1 MLAPWES
8 DGLGMQPRIGEPES
22 SSPAARAQLPGLRDA
37 VGGLLAFNPPNIPDT
52 SGPPPAPNVEAP
64 VRWIYDFDPAT
75 GVSRAI
81 FPGEVEFGG
90 GASGVTT
97 WNGRSGSVVMTAADL
112 NSVGGPFMPAS
123 GSVPFAGA
131 IQAPAAI
138 LNNPAGTP
146 NTIAGQ
152 TGGSLRWQVNL
163 GDGTAE
169 TPTAHGSN
177 FAINGNDNPGA
188 SPGRNP
194 ALAIHLS
201 SGQATVASALNV
213 NGSLFANSFAFF
225 TGTITVTMNASNNW
239 PAINGTAA
247 MNRSIVGQ
255 TGGLNRWQL
264 ALDNA
269 AAESG
274 SNVGSDFYLTKYND
288 AGAANGY
295 VYFASRSTGVV
306 TFSSAIVN
314 GASDGRLKENV
325 APIVP
330 EILQDYV
337 MHDDDGTPL
346 AGEPY
351 YALDYPKL
359 TALLIEAVKTLS
371 ARLDAVEG
379 VGYADPSTGR
389 VRRRAECSGAGAGAG
404 GSGGRPRARV
414 GRRRIAIR
422 FGVPPPLK
430 PDVEP
435 FPFYVDRGLGLTK
448 LKALSDRR

>member
-177 FAINGNDNPGA
+177 FAINGYDNTGA
-188 SPGRNP
+188 ALGYNP
-194 ALAIHLS
+194 ALAIDRS
-201 SGQATVASALNV
+201 SGQVTVASALNV

-264 ALDNA
+264 ALGNA

-314 GASDGRLKENV
+314 GASDGRLKENVAPITDALGLVNQLQGVRFNMIATPDKREIGLIAQDV

-389 VRRRAECSGAGAGAG
+389 VRRRA
-404 GSGGRPRARV
+404 
-414 GRRRIAIR
+414 
-422 FGVPPPLK
+422 
-430 PDVEP
+430 
-435 FPFYVDRGLGLTK
+435 
-448 LKALSDRR
+448 